1 MSEYE
6 TINENVRDFG
16 NRSYLQVARK
26 RVTNG
31 DDSQEFL
38 VITRGFYDDE
48 DSRRWTKF
56 VTIPDDPDLAEWVGL
71 SLLAEAG
78 DTDAKERLREHEGP
92 AEAQPLG
99 AGHQA

>member
-6 TINENVRDFG
+6 TIDETTRDFG

-26 RVTNG
+26 RVTDG
-31 DDSQEFL
+31 DGATEFI
-38 VITRGFYDDE
+38 VVTRGFYDDD

-56 VTIPDDPDLAEWVGL
+56 VTIPEDPDLVEWVGTA
-71 SLLAEAG
+71 LLAESG
-78 DTDAKERLREHEGP
+78 DADAQERLKALEGP
-92 AEAQPLG
+92 AEAHPFR